1 MKVIAF
7 NGSPHKRGNTYHSLK
22 LACDEMNTRGI
33 ETEIVQVGGKPLRGC
48 IDCGHC
54 KNIMD
59 HRCSIATDE
68 MNDFIIK
75 AIGAGGILIGSPVY
89 FANMTPE
96 TKCLIDRLG
105 RVTRNNGFLLKNKP
119 GAAVV
124 SARRSGETFT
134 FSAINYLFQASQM
147 PIVTSSHWNFMMAE
161 GRNDWERDEEG
172 LETMKLLGE
181 NMAWMLER
189 FAD

>member
-1 MKVIAF
+1 
-7 NGSPHKRGNTYHSLK
+7 
-22 LACDEMNTRGI
+22 
-33 ETEIVQVGGKPLRGC
+33 
-48 IDCGHC
+48 
-54 KNIMD
+54 
-59 HRCSIATDE
+59 
-68 MNDFIIK
+68 
-75 AIGAGGILIGSPVY
+75 
-89 FANMTPE
+89 MTPE